1 MLCCVIFLLSR
12 WAAVGGF
19 NRSRQGTFIR
29 FCKFFFCLQIY
40 GASWRWFENESV
52 IDGYI
57 CEGLVSTCLTAPC
70 TRWAQKLLEGRKE
83 VKTGPVLCRRRPAW
97 HTLLS
102 HTAQRR
108 EDTHRWNLFFMCS
121 FLLTNQPLLFFS
133 RQKKNGWHHRE
144 RWGESVVS
152 TVFRSQWLLTGGAC
166 TLTALMKPSMYSILH
181 STGVCVKCQSD
192 FSGVKSKTH
201 GISRLERA
209 FQTTRR
215 VFNAVFLYNK
225 NARLLIVK
233 TWLYAL

>member
-1 MLCCVIFLLSR
+1 MLFFS
-12 WAAVGGF
+12 WAGELQLEVLTDHNKVHSSAF
-19 NRSRQGTFIR
+19 AS
-29 FCKFFFCLQIY
+29 FFFWLQIY

-70 TRWAQKLLEGRKE
+70 ARWAQKLLEGRKA

-133 RQKKNGWHHRE
+133 RQKEE
-144 RWGESVVS
+144 RMTSP
-152 TVFRSQWLLTGGAC
+152 R
-166 TLTALMKPSMYSILH
+166 ALR
-181 STGVCVKCQSD
+181 
-192 FSGVKSKTH
+192 
-201 GISRLERA
+201 GISRVNCFSFPVSPHRGRLHSRRSNETIHVFYPSFHRSLCKVPIR
-209 FQTTRR
+209 FQWREE
-215 VFNAVFLYNK
+215 
-225 NARLLIVK
+225 
-233 TWLYAL
+233 